1 MTEPH
6 PGVRHC
12 TGTGDRGDSDMV
24 LACPYHLLGR
34 QQKEET
40 AQRLSQLLIIFLVVR
55 LVGWVSNP
63 GLRDSKAPPARPPF
77 CELSLQ

>member
-40 AQRLSQLLIIFLVVR
+40 GSEIKSIAHNI
-55 LVGWVSNP
+55 P
-63 GLRDSKAPPARPPF
+63 GG
-77 CELSLQ
+77 